1 MFHAYCIYISISCH
15 LVAPTRTYSPS
26 AVRDVVRGESLVAS
40 CRATGDPSPVI
51 QWFRGDQPLN
61 GVNQSRISVSQS
73 SDSLTTSSK
82 LTVANFTL
90 NDTGVYSCVAVN
102 SLGNVT
108 RSFQVNATG
117 KFLSLFKFICF
128 IVSAFEY

>member
-1 MFHAYCIYISISCH
+1 MKLISVSCILYVSVSCH
-15 LVAPTRTYSPS
+15 SVSPTLTFFPS
-26 AVRDVVRGESLVAS
+26 AVRDVVIGENLVAS

-51 QWFRGDQPLN
+51 QWFRGDQLLN
-61 GVNQSRISVSQS
+61 GVNQSGISVSQS
-73 SDSLTTSSK
+73 SDR

-108 RSFQVNATG
+108 RSFQVNAVR
-117 KFLSLFKFICF
+117 KFL
-128 IVSAFEY
+128 